1 MLNGVEDR
9 IRQKMEARGIVP
21 PSIESFLRLVRRLR
35 RETSGHVPLDTVA
48 PPDDR
53 LLLVPPSDLDEMAA
67 LESRGRELLSGV
79 VVIKLNGG
87 RSTTMGGEVPKGVLK
102 AKDGLTYLD
111 IILRQTEA
119 MSREW
124 GAEIPLILMNSFFT
138 HVPSMEI
145 VGKSRLPVH
154 TFIQREAPRLLLNTL
169 EPLDTGTEEDWTP
182 LGHGDVYCSFR
193 NSGLL
198 EKMLKQG
205 RRWALI
211 SNLDNLAACVEPWIL
226 GLIDRDAIELLLEVT
241 QRTDVDRKGGTLVAK
256 NGRLDLLEI
265 AQVAP
270 EDRAAFMDIGR
281 FRVFNTNNVWVDL
294 KALDRSLEEKEL
306 TLPII
311 QNRKHVAGQE
321 VIQVETAMGAAI
333 RAFSRARGLSV
344 GRDRFFPTKNVQD
357 LFVLQSDACVL
368 DSLFRV
374 RKNPLRPDFLPYRPS
389 VVFSPDFLESAVRM
403 DVAFEDASSVSLL
416 EAESLQV
423 TGPVYFERDIK
434 IRGNVQIKAEPGRVL
449 RIPRGTVLDNQCYL

>member
-1 MLNGVEDR
+1 MLNGIEDS
-9 IRQKMEARGIVP
+9 IRQKMEARGIATL
-21 PSIESFLRLVRRLR
+21 SIESFLRLVRRLR
-35 RETSGHVPLDTVA
+35 HEASGHVPLDTVT

-53 LLLVPPSDLDEMAA
+53 LLLGQPSDPDEMAA
-67 LESRGRELLSGV
+67 LESRGRDLLSGV

-87 RSTTMGGEVPKGVLK
+87 RSTTMGGEVPKGILK

-119 MSREW
+119 MWREW

-154 TFIQREAPRLLLNTL
+154 TFIQGEAPRLLANTL
-169 EPLDTGTEEDWTP
+169 APLDTGTEEDWTP
-182 LGHGDVYCSFR
+182 PGHGDVYFSFR

-198 EKMLKQG
+198 EQMLKQG
-205 RRWALI
+205 RRWAFI

-226 GLIDRDAIELLLEVT
+226 GLIDRDAIDLLLEVT
-241 QRTDVDRKGGTLVAK
+241 PRTNVDRKGGTLIAK

-265 AQVAP
+265 AQVAA
-270 EDRAAFMDIGR
+270 EDRAAFMDIQR

-294 KALDRSLEEKEL
+294 KALDRALEEKEL

-311 QNRKHVAGQE
+311 QNRKRVAGQE

-333 RAFSRARGLSV
+333 RAFSRSRGLSV
-344 GRDRFFPTKNVQD
+344 GRNRFFPTKNVQD
-357 LFVLQSDACVL
+357 LFVLQSDSCVL

-374 RKNPLRPDFLPYRPS
+374 QKNPLRPDFLPYRPR
-389 VVFSPDFLESAVRM
+389 VFFSPDFLESAVRM
-403 DVAFEDASSVSLL
+403 DGAFEDASAVSLL
-416 EAESLQV
+416 EAESLEV

-434 IRGNVQIKAEPGRVL
+434 IRGKVRVKAELGRVL
-449 RIPRGTVLDNQCYL
+449 RIPRGTVLDNRSYP